1 MHVVIFFS
9 LKCMKQRFILI
20 NYMLKKYMVSKFKQE
35 NVQEDLIKEMQGY
48 RIMWG
53 CMNSNARSRRKE
65 RRITGQREG
74 ASQVGPV
81 QELDRFN

>member
-53 CMNSNARSRRKE
+53 CMNNNARSRRKE
-65 RRITGQREG
+65 RRITGQRVG